1 MFDRTFA
8 SWMSALEARHL
19 TDLTFSE
26 VSRGL
31 RALSSTYV
39 ERRNRL
45 ALGDAL
51 SGAGKRAAFAL
62 FYSPL
67 HALLIRRVVCG
78 LPDACRVRGT
88 IVDLGC
94 GTGAAGAAWATSA
107 AEHLEVYGV
116 DRHPWSVEEARW
128 TYRHFDLQGRA
139 RMGDV
144 RRAPL
149 PAGSHVLASFVVNEL
164 DEGSRQALLNRLLA
178 HRKRGSRILV
188 VEPLA
193 GFVAPWWRVWQR
205 AVQDAGG
212 RVDEWRARLELP
224 EIVRKLD
231 RAAGLDH
238 AEITGRSLWL

>member
-1 MFDRTFA
+1 
-8 SWMSALEARHL
+8 MSALESRHL

-31 RALSSTYV
+31 RALSSMYV
-39 ERRNRL
+39 ERRSRL
-45 ALGDAL
+45 AHGDAL

-67 HALLIRRVVCG
+67 HALLIRRIVCG
-78 LPDACRVRGT
+78 LPDACQVRGT

-107 AEHLEVYGV
+107 TERLKVYGV
-116 DRHPWSVEEARW
+116 DRHPWTVEEARW
-128 TYRHFDLQGRA
+128 TYRHFELQGRA
-139 RMGDV
+139 RFCDV
-144 RRAPL
+144 QRFSL
-149 PAGSHVLASFVVNEL
+149 PAGSHVLASFVLNEL
-164 DEGSRQALLNRLLA
+164 DDGSRHALLNRLLA
-178 HRKRGSRILV
+178 RRKRGSRVLV

-205 AVQDAGG
+205 AVEDAGG

-224 EIVRKLD
+224 PIVRKLD
-231 RAAGLDH
+231 RAAGLNH